1 MTGPCRASEVILSV
15 HYDDIVGCGRDI
27 DTRGDALADQ
37 EVGCH
42 QCTLLVILHTP
53 ILISRALQGLKLA
66 RPKWPEQEQEWK
78 DRSSASGHSIVPA

>member
-1 MTGPCRASEVILSV
+1 MMTSSAVAETLILEETPWQTRRSGVTDVPCLSF
-15 HYDDIVGCGRDI
+15 Y
-27 DTRGDALADQ
+27 
-37 EVGCH
+37 
-42 QCTLLVILHTP
+42 HTP

>member
-1 MTGPCRASEVILSV
+1 MMTSSAVAETLILEE
-15 HYDDIVGCGRDI
+15 
-27 DTRGDALADQ
+27 TPLADQ

-66 RPKWPEQEQEWK
+66 RPKWPEQEQWK